1 VARASKP
8 APNINRI
15 LEDPMIRQLIL
26 GAALATAL
34 VAQPAQAADG
44 VRNVILVHG
53 AWADG
58 SSWAKVIPL
67 LEKAGLN
74 VVAVQ
79 NPLTSFEDDV
89 AATKRAI
96 ALQDGPVIL
105 VGHSLGGVV
114 ITEAGADPKVAG
126 LVYVAAFAPDVGVP
140 VADLGKGFPD
150 PPGNAELRTDAQGYV
165 TITSKGVMESFAP
178 DLPVAQRKI
187 VAATQGA
194 TNSSMFG
201 AKVSN
206 ASWKDKPSWY
216 VVAANDRMISPELE
230 RRSAAR
236 IKATTIT
243 LPSSHVAM
251 LSHPAEVA
259 KLIIDAAR
267 AAPAH

>member
-1 VARASKP
+1 
-8 APNINRI
+8 
-15 LEDPMIRQLIL
+15 MIRHLFA
-26 GAALATAL
+26 GAALAMAL
-34 VAQPAQAADG
+34 TAQPLQAADG
-44 VRNVILVHG
+44 VRNVVLVHG

-58 SSWAKVIPL
+58 SSLAKVIPL
-67 LEKAGLN
+67 LEKAGLHA
-74 VVAVQ
+74 VAVQ

-89 AATKRAI
+89 AATRRAI

-140 VADLGKGFPD
+140 VGDLGKGFAD
-150 PPGNAELRTDAQGYV
+150 PPGLVELRPDAKGYL
-165 TITSKGVMESFAP
+165 TLTTKGVMESFAP
-178 DLPVAQRKI
+178 DLPLAQRKI
-187 VAATQGA
+187 IAATQGA
-194 TNSSMFG
+194 TNGSVFG

-206 ASWKDKPSWY
+206 AAWKDKPSWY
-216 VVAANDRMISPELE
+216 VVAANDRMISPDLE
-230 RRSAAR
+230 RQSAAR

-267 AAPAH
+267 TAPTGR